1 MLRLRIKLTMF
12 KVNNDGTRTSPMT
25 PCCSVSIVNIKHVI
39 TGWAVIGV
47 ELKSQ
52 IIKRKPLT
60 STKLTFPYR
69 SLIVRIKV
77 FGILHPLFYSP
88 FPVICFEL
96 IVSAL
101 LSISHLSCF
110 SVTPSSEKVNFP
122 PYTPSWAQWV
132 NILQKWN
139 LQISLHNQE

>member
-1 MLRLRIKLTMF
+1 MFLEEYFMLRWATITLPMLRLRIKLTMF

-60 STKLTFPYR
+60 SIKLTFPYR

-96 IVSAL
+96 IDCISSAINFTLKLFFCHTL
-101 LSISHLSCF
+101 LW
-110 SVTPSSEKVNFP
+110 KG
-122 PYTPSWAQWV
+122 
-132 NILQKWN
+132 
-139 LQISLHNQE
+139 